1 MANAD
6 QQHHELTK
14 NFLGKELYVIV
25 TTPVVAREQLD
36 KMLPEHLAHQ
46 IRLEKQ
52 GIMFGAGPLATEDG
66 ARIGGMV
73 IIRAESF
80 AAARA
85 IADADPYHKNGLRT
99 YTLTKWTVNEGSYGI
114 RVNYS
119 DQTVTIE

>member
-1 MANAD
+1 
-6 QQHHELTK
+6 
-14 NFLGKELYVIV
+14 
-25 TTPVVAREQLD
+25 
-36 KMLPEHLAHQ
+36 MLPEHLAHQ
-46 IRLEKQ
+46 IKLEKQ

-73 IIRAESF
+73 IIRAEVICGGT
-80 AAARA
+80 RHRRR
-85 IADADPYHKNGLRT
+85 DPYHKNGLRK